1 MHRAF
6 QPPLLIAF
14 LALLSACAT
23 QPPPPKTISVTEA
36 RLAQMIAS
44 QFPFN
49 SEMLEVLDVVVS
61 TPRITLDPVANRINT
76 SLDLTVAANSVLG
89 LLIDKTYKG
98 GVDMSYGLRF
108 EPSDNS
114 VRMTDVRVSR
124 FSVEGTPAAMK
135 RPIEK
140 LGPSLAQ
147 RVLKDF
153 PVYRLRPE
161 DLQAAEGWG
170 YKPGVFSVVPGGLSI
185 TLDPIERR

>member
-1 MHRAF
+1 MRRLTLHS
-6 QPPLLIAF
+6 LLAGF
-14 LALLSACAT
+14 CLLLSACAL
-23 QPPPPKTISVTEA
+23 QPPGPRSFTVSEQQ
-36 RLAQMIAS
+36 LAQALAT
-44 QFPFN
+44 QFPFD
-49 SEMLEVLDVVVS
+49 STMLEVLDVVVS
-61 TPRITLDPVANRINT
+61 TPRITLDPTGNRINT
-76 SLDLTVAANSVLG
+76 SLDLTVAPNSLLG

-153 PVYRLRPE
+153 AVYRLRPE
-161 DLQAAEGWG
+161 DMQTVEGWG
-170 YKPGVFSVVPGGLSI
+170 YAPGVFRVVPGGLSI
-185 TLDPIERR
+185 TLDPVAR

>member
-1 MHRAF
+1 MRRLARF
-6 QPPLLIAF
+6 LIASLALFVAACAMQPPAPRTYTVSEQQ
-14 LALLSACAT
+14 LA
-23 QPPPPKTISVTEA
+23 EA
-36 RLAQMIAS
+36 IAS
-44 QFPFN
+44 QFPFD
-49 SEMLEVLDVVVS
+49 STMLEVMDVVVK
-61 TPRITLDPVANRINT
+61 TPRITLDPTTNRINT
-76 SLDLTVAANSVLG
+76 AFDLEMSPTSILG

-98 GVDMSYGLRF
+98 GIDMSYGLRF

-124 FSVEGTPAAMK
+124 FSVDGAPAAMK